1 MHKLGPFIRIN
12 NKTTLQR
19 TILNKTL
26 WASSDLVKKDSVI
39 WRDLDFKW
47 TALAL
52 EDQDILQD
60 NPADGVVFCI
70 SVLTCP
76 LHKDHLQ
83 RSECT
88 RPTSGVR
95 DLHLRV
101 RRDLYVCIN
110 QRVKRLRRLTDLA
123 RAAVSK
129 AQSEIQTPRRQNE
142 VQADFLEVHVKLS
155 QAADLSLGP
164 LAEFLS
170 FSVHHGCVI
179 F

>member
-1 MHKLGPFIRIN
+1 M
-12 NKTTLQR
+12 
-19 TILNKTL
+19 
-26 WASSDLVKKDSVI
+26 
-39 WRDLDFKW
+39 W

-52 EDQDILQD
+52 EDEDILQD
-60 NPADGVVFCI
+60 TPADGVVFCI
-70 SVLTCP
+70 SVLTCL

-88 RPTSGVR
+88 RSTAG
-95 DLHLRV
+95 LGV

-110 QRVKRLRRLTDLA
+110 LRVRRLTDLA

-142 VQADFLEVHVKLS
+142 VQADFLEVHVELS
-155 QAADLSLGP
+155 QAAGLSLGP
-164 LAEFLS
+164 LAEFFS